1 MDDPKKQDDD
11 SGVSSY
17 GKALRSA
24 GPLFG
29 SGIQLA
35 AAVVVMFFIGRW
47 LDDKFGSTPWMMIVG
62 IFFGL
67 GAGLYNFMKIV
78 GSVDKQE
85 AEDNSKHEH

>member
-1 MDDPKKQDDD
+1 MEKPEKELKD
-11 SGVSSY
+11 SGFSQY

-35 AAVVVMFFIGRW
+35 ASVVLMFFAGRW
-47 LDDKFGSTPWMMIVG
+47 LDSEFNTYPWLMLLA

-67 GAGLYNFMKIV
+67 GAGLYNFVKIV
-78 GSVDKQE
+78 NKVEKNRTKDR
-85 AEDNSKHEH
+85 